1 MEIIRF
7 LYSLL
12 QNGILNI
19 HMKKIILI
27 LILLGIGTQTYAA
40 SLSSDI
46 KSIVKKEKLS
56 LSNQSFC
63 IEQDNESE
71 VSINADMRIIP
82 ASVSK
87 LYTFDFALSK
97 LDTDFRYTTSFI
109 HNKNTLYINGGGDPH
124 FVSEHMKKV
133 LDEVRKNS
141 KTTITSIVISPTFFF
156 DWQSDTKLV
165 SKSLKADKSLSLPK
179 NVKITFSTKAYKG
192 AGTKYE
198 FSSAPLIT
206 LMKQMN
212 NYSTNISTDTLF
224 KKVGGSEAFSNYMK
238 ETYDVGSETIYFKTG
253 SGLSGNY
260 TTCNL
265 TLRVIKH
272 LEETLN
278 DKGFEATNI
287 LSMPQVD
294 PGVLFPRA
302 INVQK
307 DNAIIAKSGFVNYN
321 HALAGIINTEDEPV
335 YFTFFTNYNDMKDTA
350 SVKSMVDTIAEKVL
364 SEYPLKSF
372 DYTPDLSIFLD
383 TKIKKIK

>member
-1 MEIIRF
+1 
-7 LYSLL
+7 
-12 QNGILNI
+12 
-19 HMKKIILI
+19 MKKILTI
-27 LILLGIGTQTYAA
+27 LILLGFASQAYAA

-46 KSIVKKEKLS
+46 KGIVKKEGLS

-63 IEQDNESE
+63 IEQDDQSE

-97 LDTDFRYTTSFI
+97 LDTDFRYTTTFI
-109 HNKNTLYINGGGDPH
+109 QNKNTLYVNGGGDPH

-133 LDEVRKNS
+133 LTEVRKNS
-141 KTTITSIVISPTFFF
+141 KTPITSIVISPTFFF
-156 DWQSDTKLV
+156 DWQSDSKLV
-165 SKSLKADKSLSLPK
+165 TKSLKADKSLSLPK

-192 AGTKYE
+192 TGTKYE

-224 KKVGGSEAFSNYMK
+224 TKVGGSEAFSKYMK
-238 ETYDVGSETIYFKTG
+238 ETYDASPETIYFKTG

-278 DKGFEATNI
+278 DKEFGATDI

-321 HALAGIINTEDEPV
+321 HTLAGIVNTKKEPV
-335 YFTFFTNYNDMKDTA
+335 YFGLFTNYTDLKNTTK
-350 SVKSMVDTIAEKVL
+350 VKSMVDTIAEKVL
-364 SEYPLKSF
+364 SEYTLKSF

-383 TKIKKIK
+383 TKIRRIK